1 MSKKKKNIIISTML
15 IIVAVL
21 FTILVKVID
30 VKTVGLQGTKLGFST
45 INKFVFKTLGENKFW
60 YQISEWV
67 GLIPIFMAACY
78 GMTGIIQLKR
88 RKSLLKVDKEI
99 IALGVFYVVVLAIY
113 VLFEKVIINYRP
125 VLVDGVLE
133 ASYPSSHTLMALC
146 FAGSAIIINKKLFDN
161 EKTKHMNKVL
171 LGISLI
177 IVVARLLSG
186 VHWFTDIIVGVLI
199 SSALLMSFY
208 TVISMIPKKE
218 IEKDK
223 KKNKTNNSKNKS
235 NSNTKKKTNNNN
247 NKKGK

>member
-30 VKTVGLQGTKLGFST
+30 VKTVGLQGTELGFST
-45 INKFVFKTLGENKFW
+45 INKFVFKTLGESNFW

-161 EKTKHMNKVL
+161 ERTKHMNKTL
-171 LGISLI
+171 LGISLVI
-177 IVVARLLSG
+177 IIGRLLSG
-186 VHWFTDIIVGVLI
+186 VHWFTDIIGGVLI

-208 TVISMIPKKE
+208 TVISIIPKKE
-218 IEKDK
+218 TEKK
-223 KKNKTNNSKNKS
+223 SVKNNNKSTKNKTKSKKR
-235 NSNTKKKTNNNN
+235 KK
-247 NKKGK
+247 

>member
-30 VKTVGLQGTKLGFST
+30 VKTVGLQGTELGFST

-60 YQISEWV
+60 YQLSEWV

-78 GMTGIIQLKR
+78 GMTGVIQLKR

-99 IALGVFYVVVLAIY
+99 IALGAFYVVVLAIY

-161 EKTKHMNKVL
+161 ERTKHMNKTL
-171 LGISLI
+171 LGISLV
-177 IVVARLLSG
+177 IVIGRLLSG
-186 VHWFTDIIVGVLI
+186 VHWFTDIIGGVLI

-208 TVISMIPKKE
+208 TVISIIPKKE
-218 IEKDK
+218 TEKK
-223 KKNKTNNSKNKS
+223 SVKNNNKSTKNKTKSKKR
-235 NSNTKKKTNNNN
+235 KK
-247 NKKGK
+247 

>member
-1 MSKKKKNIIISTML
+1 MNKKKKNIIISACL
-15 IIVAVL
+15 IIVAII

-30 VKTVGLQGTKLGFST
+30 VKTVGLQGTELGFST

-78 GMTGIIQLKR
+78 GMTGIMQLKR

-125 VLVDGVLE
+125 ILVDGALE

-161 EKTKHMNKVL
+161 EKTKHMNKTL
-171 LGISLI
+171 LVISLI
-177 IVVARLLSG
+177 IVIGRLLSG
-186 VHWFTDIIVGVLI
+186 VHWFTDIIGGCLI
-199 SSALLMSFY
+199 SAALLMTFY
-208 TVISMIPKKE
+208 SL
-218 IEKDK
+218 IEC
-223 KKNKTNNSKNKS
+223 NKTYKLKDR
-235 NSNTKKKTNNNN
+235 TKKKIRR
-247 NKKGK
+247 

>member
-1 MSKKKKNIIISTML
+1 MKKGILLSSL
-15 IIVAVL
+15 ALL

-30 VKTVGLQGTKLGFST
+30 VKTVGLQGTELGFST

-146 FAGSAIIINKKLFDN
+146 FAGSSIIINKKLFDN
-161 EKTKHMNKVL
+161 ERTKHMNKTL
-171 LGISLI
+171 LVISLI
-177 IVVARLLSG
+177 IVIGRLLSG
-186 VHWFTDIIVGVLI
+186 VHWFTDIIGGVLI
-199 SSALLMSFY
+199 SSALLMVFY
-208 TVISMIPKKE
+208 TVISIIPKKE
-218 IEKDK
+218 EQ
-223 KKNKTNNSKNKS
+223 KKNIKKNQKTNSKTKS
-235 NSNTKKKTNNNN
+235 TKKK
-247 NKKGK
+247 